1 MWRNKAQWP
10 TMRPQVFWGISS
22 YLNTAIATFGG
33 RYARELF
40 WYYLWLSKPSWSFL
54 YIEFSISC
62 IFHENITY
70 GPTDRPTDCR
80 TDTPFYRDARMH
92 LKIALMILKVTSR
105 GVSTENVSQF
115 SPALWAV
122 WGLLSILPHLLQFG
136 YISNCVFLTL
146 LTSQNGHP
154 LL

>member
-1 MWRNKAQWP
+1 MSPPNLAN
-10 TMRPQVFWGISS
+10 ISKS
-22 YLNTAIATFGG
+22 LCSKSSKSFSSSKCAATLASALMTALLTCLKSCGG
-33 RYARELF
+33 REGATEATAERRSVQKVSNYKTRCPL
-40 WYYLWLSKPSWSFL
+40 YL
-54 YIEFSISC
+54 I
-62 IFHENITY
+62 
-70 GPTDRPTDCR
+70 
-80 TDTPFYRDARMH
+80 YRDARMH